1 LNASK
6 ASQND
11 VFYQKIAKFGKKTL
25 GRAARIAS
33 ESEAEGFSQKRLTR
47 FQLRSLTY

>member
-1 LNASK
+1 MLRTVPK
-6 ASQND
+6 MLFFTKKQQNS
-11 VFYQKIAKFGKKTL
+11 VKKHL